1 MTNNFRNRKYKG
13 IFTIIYTVVQY
24 IAGHNLT
31 VLNFIPKKLG
41 LGYRQLSMYHA
52 TSGTFLYVLACVSLS
67 MGIYKTWFS
76 AEDSSFVTWYL
87 CFAFTAL
94 LGLIVANQV
103 TAKYVRPKSS
113 AAAAA
118 AVQKP
123 ATRSSTKT
131 K

>member
-1 MTNNFRNRKYKG
+1 MTYKG

-113 AAAAA
+113 ASSSASAAAA
-118 AVQKP
+118 HKP